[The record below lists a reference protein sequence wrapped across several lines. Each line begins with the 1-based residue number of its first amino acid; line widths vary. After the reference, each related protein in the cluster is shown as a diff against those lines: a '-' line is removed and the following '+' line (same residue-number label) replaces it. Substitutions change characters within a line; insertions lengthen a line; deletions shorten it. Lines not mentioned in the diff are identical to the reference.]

1 MERMKLHTFPCRTKL
16 EESELHIT
24 LFSHHLM
31 PLDEVRCEIGVAA
44 QELSLGALIDAWLFL
59 LESTLNAF
67 SAFLLTDSSGSFTT
81 SFWCAMVFEPDLPG
95 ETCTIQQN
103 SLD

>member
-31 PLDEVRCEIGVAA
+31 PLDEVLQNRCGGT
-44 QELSLGALIDAWLFL
+44 GAV
-59 LESTLNAF
+59 
-67 SAFLLTDSSGSFTT
+67 SGSLYRRV
-81 SFWCAMVFEPDLPG
+81 AVPLG
-95 ETCTIQQN
+95 EHLERLLCLSPHGLQWIIHHVVLVCN
-103 SLD
+103 GF